1 MGIDIKSRSNNE
13 MDNSM
18 LTTHFDSGVVDD
30 EMNYRGNLASDTP
43 DREAKALS
51 PKKNGAKS
59 STSNNSISVGK

>member
-18 LTTHFDSGVVDD
+18 LTTHFDSGAVDD
-30 EMNYRGNLASDTP
+30 EYRGNLVSDTP

-51 PKKNGAKS
+51 SKKYGPKS
-59 STSNNSISVGK
+59 STSNNSLSVG